1 MSYQVIVDNIGPR
14 EWEQYAGCF
23 ADYSIYQTWA
33 YGSVRYGESAL
44 SHLVLKN
51 SDAVLAIAQVRII
64 RCPLVG
70 GIAYMRWGPCWKL
83 RNQQSSPE
91 VLRQVIRALR
101 NEYVVRRGLFLRIL
115 PNELEGDKETRSAF
129 EAEGF
134 QWKPLAERTFLIDL
148 TPPLDVLRK
157 GLDPRWRTD
166 LNAAE
171 RKGLTVIEGTSQE
184 LYDMFVSVY
193 NEMHERKGFVD
204 FVSVEEHR
212 YIQNCLPEAFKMQI
226 MISKTDNAPMAAA
239 ITSLIGETAH
249 AILWAT
255 NARGREMKGAYLLH
269 WRMIEWL
276 KAHGCRSYDLCGID
290 RERNPGSYRFK
301 AGLAGRNGRE
311 AQRIGQFEACE
322 NPISRLL
329 VKCGDFLR
337 FNYRQARYG
346 CNKVIHARPSSI
358 FGKQRISGP

>member
-51 SDAVLAIAQVRII
+51 SNAVLAIAQVRIT

-83 RNQQSSPE
+83 RNRQSDPE
-91 VLRQVIRALR
+91 VLRQMVRALR
-101 NEYVVRRGLFLRIL
+101 NEYVVRRGLFLRVL
-115 PNELEGDKETRSAF
+115 PNELEGDNATHSAF

-134 QWKPLAERTFLIDL
+134 QWKPLTERTFLIDL

-157 GLDPRWRTD
+157 RLNPRWRTD
-166 LNAAE
+166 LNAAQ
-171 RKGLTVIEGTSQE
+171 RKGLTVMEGTGRE
-184 LYDMFVSVY
+184 LYDMFASIY
-193 NEMHERKGFVD
+193 NEMRQRKGFVD

-212 YIQNCLPEAFKMQI
+212 YIQNCLPEAFKMKI
-226 MISKTDNAPMAAA
+226 MVGKVDNEPITAA

-255 NARGREMKGAYLLH
+255 TVKGRETKGAYLLQ
-269 WRMIEWL
+269 WRIIEWL

-290 RERNPGSYRFK
+290 RQRNPGSYRFK
-301 AGLAGRNGRE
+301 AGLVGGNGQE
-311 AQRIGQFEACE
+311 AQRIGQYEACE
-322 NPISRLL
+322 NPMSRLL

-337 FNYRQARYG
+337 LNYREARYG
-346 CNKVIHARPSSI
+346 CNKMIQTVLSSVP
-358 FGKQRISGP
+358 GRKRVSGA